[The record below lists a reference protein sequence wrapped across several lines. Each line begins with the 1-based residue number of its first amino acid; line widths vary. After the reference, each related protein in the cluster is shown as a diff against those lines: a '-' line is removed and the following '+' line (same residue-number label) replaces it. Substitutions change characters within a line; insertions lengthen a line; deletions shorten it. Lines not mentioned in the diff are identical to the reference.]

1 MLLEDVDLSKI
12 VPSDHGLLRAGIIPY
27 IKKDNDIYF
36 LMGIDTKTGEYSDFG
51 GGVKMYENALSAALR
66 ECREESR
73 GLIDFKDLGIIRRSI
88 LSRRY
93 RQNVCIM
100 FSEIRIPNFYENSK
114 NIFHSR
120 KNKYNEMSD
129 IVWIS
134 SSDMLKWSQLNCK
147 NSKIWIRIRYALTI
161 CGTFNRKFIE
171 DLKKM

>member
-1 MLLEDVDLSKI
+1 MLLVDVDFSKI

-27 IKKDNDIYF
+27 VKRNGDIYF
-36 LMGIDTKTGEYSDFG
+36 MMGVDTKTGEYSDFG
-51 GGVKMYENALSAALR
+51 GGVKMYENALSAAMR

-73 GLIDFKDLGIIRRSI
+73 GLIDFRDLGLIRRGI

-100 FSEIRIPNFYENSK
+100 FSEITIPNFYENSR

-134 SSDMLKWSQLNCK
+134 SSNMYKWAQLNCK
-147 NSKIWIRIRYALTI
+147 SSKIWIRIRYALTI
-161 CGTFNRKFIE
+161 HSDFNRKFIE
-171 DLKKM
+171 DLKNL